1 MERSV
6 WYNKQD
12 YLKILILLIAFQ
24 TSLPYGT
31 PGKSKITFF
40 WQHKVIFKIM
50 CAVNLNRNTG
60 MLMFPGVV
68 LFHSFNWSK
77 IKQNA

>member
-24 TSLPYGT
+24 TSLPYGAT
-31 PGKSKITFF
+31 GKSKILFF
-40 WQHKVIFKIM
+40 WQQKVIFKII
-50 CAVNLNRNTG
+50 CAVNLNRNTD

-68 LFHSFNWSK
+68 LFNSFNWSK
-77 IKQNA
+77 MKQNA